1 MLRTRSD
8 RMKFIIPAVMG
19 AVIGYITNW
28 LAIKMLFRP
37 HNEVRVLGIKVPFTP
52 GLIPKERNRIAKS
65 IGDAVGTHL
74 LNPETLAEALCGER
88 VRQQVGNWVRIKI
101 KEIRDKNTSIKEL
114 VMFLAG
120 EKYGE
125 FILWLKEASSDMIY
139 RYFKS
144 TEGREAVSGIIKKQ
158 VEKSIDNALKKGE
171 TISKSISGYIK
182 NFAASEGAKN
192 AVEELLSSR
201 IKGLE
206 DENSTLRSII
216 PEEAID
222 ALKDHIYQNDSSIA
236 QAIGDVIRTP
246 SMKNRIEG
254 AVGDFIE
261 QNLGRLVTMFIKPE
275 FLSEKFIEGI
285 LKYLDNQENHI
296 DIALTTANL
305 FDKLLDKRV
314 SELLRGL
321 SPEIKDMGSREASKA
336 VLQFVGDESNHG
348 ILFREIG
355 GVIENSKDSMYYGI
369 SKYIDAA
376 LEEIIESDEFMKDI
390 NEALGSIIDKIMDSS
405 AASILSGIEDK
416 NVDAVVKVVGDNF
429 REAIKDKA
437 QDIVEIADI
446 PGIVE
451 DRIRG
456 FDAAFVEDIIIDISR
471 KELSA
476 ITWLGALLGGIIGV
490 ITPVIQL
497 LTK

>member
-1 MLRTRSD
+1 
-8 RMKFIIPAVMG
+8 MKFIIPAVMG

-101 KEIRDKNTSIKEL
+101 KEIRDKNTSIKEF

-125 FILWLKEASSDMIY
+125 FILWLKESSSDMIY

-216 PEEAID
+216 PEEAVD

-246 SMKNRIEG
+246 SMKNRIEA

-285 LKYLDNQENHI
+285 LKYLDNPENHI

-314 SELLRGL
+314 SELLKGL

-336 VLQFVGDESNHG
+336 VLQLDRKS
-348 ILFREIG
+348 
-355 GVIENSKDSMYYGI
+355 
-369 SKYIDAA
+369 
-376 LEEIIESDEFMKDI
+376 
-390 NEALGSIIDKIMDSS
+390 
-405 AASILSGIEDK
+405 
-416 NVDAVVKVVGDNF
+416 VV
-429 REAIKDKA
+429 
-437 QDIVEIADI
+437 
-446 PGIVE
+446 
-451 DRIRG
+451 
-456 FDAAFVEDIIIDISR
+456 
-471 KELSA
+471 
-476 ITWLGALLGGIIGV
+476 
-490 ITPVIQL
+490 
-497 LTK
+497 